1 VVDFKGEADQ
11 DESSWACEMK
21 GQDGAGFLKIK
32 NTPPGWEEKLK
43 NRSGEFT
50 LLADSLLD
58 GDELVLPEN
67 ANVNAI
73 LAPRGAGNNNG
84 NGRRLARVVGDKSVL
99 VVRVIAQDFSTSSS
113 VSDLSDNVFG
123 TNGDPVNL
131 KSQYEDCS
139 YNKLRFNPTQDPRTT
154 NGVYEVTISSFISRG
169 NRRASKENV
178 MDAVSSRL
186 TAELGDLPSQF
197 DHVMYCLPPQTSGS
211 WIAYAYINS
220 WLSVYNDNWCNY
232 VSAQVH
238 EVSLYIVVVSYRTV
252 ESIRPRSQSMMLMR
266 SIWRIGKVSYLV
278 APALC

>member
-1 VVDFKGEADQ
+1 VVDFEGEADQ

-169 NRRASKENV
+169 NRRASKEMLWMPSPV
-178 MDAVSSRL
+178 GSRPSLGIFRASL
-186 TAELGDLPSQF
+186 TMSCIASRRKHPVRGLLT
-197 DHVMYCLPPQTSGS
+197 LTSTVGS
-211 WIAYAYINS
+211 AYTTTTGATT
-220 WLSVYNDNWCNY
+220 
-232 VSAQVH
+232 SA
-238 EVSLYIVVVSYRTV
+238 LKF
-252 ESIRPRSQSMMLMR
+252 MR
-266 SIWRIGKVSYLV
+266 
-278 APALC
+278 